1 MVQKTRQYLA
11 TNLFSLGQSDWDIV
25 TYKYDT
31 LTSQLENVEE
41 MERARE
47 EMLAEV
53 NYKIQQLINQQMS
66 DSGTMPKQETLQK
79 IFRDLI
85 MQKQN
90 EILNQTNIDKRK
102 Q

>member
-1 MVQKTRQYLA
+1 
-11 TNLFSLGQSDWDIV
+11 
-25 TYKYDT
+25 
-31 LTSQLENVEE
+31 
-41 MERARE
+41 
-47 EMLAEV
+47 
-53 NYKIQQLINQQMS
+53 MS
-66 DSGTMPKQETLQK
+66 ESGTMPKQDIVQK